1 MASITPE
8 PTRTPVPD
16 VTPRPGTTDENDF
29 VLGYLGLLGV
39 DDNKAESIE
48 GVWELTDAKSES
60 DGDFSGAVVRMKA
73 LGGVVRLTFADGLM
87 TMYMDLPG
95 EDVTEESTTY
105 VFRDGEL
112 ILEGT
117 TLDGVIEDGKLIL
130 TSEGNTLIF
139 ERQE

>member
-1 MASITPE
+1 
-8 PTRTPVPD
+8 
-16 VTPRPGTTDENDF
+16 
-29 VLGYLGLLGV
+29 
-39 DDNKAESIE
+39 
-48 GVWELTDAKSES
+48 
-60 DGDFSGAVVRMKA
+60 
-73 LGGVVRLTFADGLM
+73 M